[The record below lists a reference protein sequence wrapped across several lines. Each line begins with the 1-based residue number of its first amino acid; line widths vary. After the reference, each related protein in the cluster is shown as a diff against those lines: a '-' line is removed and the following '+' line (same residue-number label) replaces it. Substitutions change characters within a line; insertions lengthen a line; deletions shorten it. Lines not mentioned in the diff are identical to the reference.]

1 MFAFQTNI
9 LEKREPYFPK
19 PNVSSRNNKNTRS
32 EIDLD
37 ELRGVLDFLT
47 DAIREERIRVAEI
60 HSYIETNAD
69 EDLVP
74 SVWPEA
80 V

>member
-1 MFAFQTNI
+1 MMFAFQTNI

-19 PNVSSRNNKNTRS
+19 PYVISRNNRS
-32 EIDLD
+32 EVDLE
-37 ELRGVLDFLT
+37 ELRSVLDFLT

-60 HSYIETNAD
+60 HSYIETNAH